1 MADIQISLKA
11 ARINA
16 GMTLIEAA
24 KSIGIGKDTLLKWE
38 KRPELVN
45 PLFQSKISEA
55 YNFPID
61 NIFFWKIIEFNSIY
75 EQAIKRE
82 ENRNHRKGEESH
94 GMERTRA
101 AAAGLL
107 RRQWQR
113 IPNQPYKSSPFY
125 LSIAGRA

>member
-1 MADIQISLKA
+1 MMADIQISLKA

-61 NIFFWKIIEFNSIY
+61 NIFF
-75 EQAIKRE
+75 
-82 ENRNHRKGEESH
+82 
-94 GMERTRA
+94 
-101 AAAGLL
+101 
-107 RRQWQR
+107 
-113 IPNQPYKSSPFY
+113 
-125 LSIAGRA
+125 GR